1 MRFGPLPLAEA
12 RGAIMAHSLRAGER
26 MIRKGTVLDAEAID
40 ALRAAGRDEVVA
52 AQLDPGDVPEDIA
65 ADRLAQCVLSP
76 LLARSRAATGRVN
89 LVAETPGLL
98 LVDASKIDRLNA
110 IDESLTIG
118 TLPNHAVVA
127 PKDLVA
133 TIKVI
138 PFAVPGTVLTVAET
152 LARQGGP
159 ALTLAPF
166 HHLKVGLVVTELPGL
181 KDSVT
186 EKTIAATEARVTRL
200 TGTLL
205 PPVRCPHDEASIA
218 RALEGLI
225 AGSGDPRGDQGSAD
239 LLLVVGASA
248 VVDRRDVGPAGIVR
262 AGGEILHFGM
272 PVDPGNL
279 ICLGRIG
286 ARPALVLPGCAR
298 SPVLNG
304 IDFVL
309 TRLFAGLAVTSAEV
323 MRMGVGGLLKEFE
336 TRPLPREK
344 APSTPRS
351 GMAPRAAPTV
361 AAVVLAA
368 GRSRRMAP
376 HNKLLVPDRTGKPMI
391 ARVVDNV
398 LSSGARPVLVVLGHQ
413 AEEVEKLLAGKPVRF
428 VHAPDY
434 AEGLSASLKAGI
446 AAVPPESAA
455 AIVCLGDMPLVTG
468 RMIDR
473 LLGAYDPT
481 EGRRIVLPTFR
492 GKQGNPMLWDRT
504 FFSEILAITGDSGA
518 RFLAGKHLESVAEV
532 EMADDAVLRD
542 FDTTESLAT
551 LPARLR
557 PEGMAEGVIR

>member
-1 MRFGPLPLAEA
+1 VPLGEA

-26 MIRKGTVLDAEAID
+26 MIRKGTVLDADTIA
-40 ALRAAGRDEVVA
+40 ALLAAGRTEVTA
-52 AQLDPGDVPEDIA
+52 AQLDPGDVPEDLA
-65 ADRLAQCVLSP
+65 AERLALCVLSP

-89 LVAETPGLL
+89 LTAETAGLL
-98 LVDASKIDRLNA
+98 RVDAGRIDRINA

-118 TLPNHAVVA
+118 TLPDYAVVA

-138 PFAVPGTVLTVAET
+138 PLAVPGTVLAVAEA
-152 LARQGGP
+152 LARQGAP

-166 HHLKVGLVVTELPGL
+166 RALKVGLVVTELPGL

-186 EKTIAATEARVTRL
+186 EKTIAATDARVSRL

-205 PPVRCPHDEASIA
+205 PPVHCAHEEAAIA
-218 RALEGLI
+218 DALKALMAQE
-225 AGSGDPRGDQGSAD
+225 AD

-248 VVDRRDVGPAGIVR
+248 VVDRRDVGPMGIVR

-298 SPVLNG
+298 SPAMNG

-309 TRLFAGLAVTSAEV
+309 TRLFAGLEVTPADI

-336 TRPLPREK
+336 TRPMPREK
-344 APSTPRS
+344 APATPRS
-351 GMAPRAAPTV
+351 GMAPRAAPRI
-361 AAVVLAA
+361 AAVVLGA

-376 HNKLLVPDRTGKPMI
+376 HNKLLIPDRTGKTMI

-398 LSSGARPVLVVLGHQ
+398 LSSGARPVLVVLGHM
-413 AEEVEKLLAGKPVRF
+413 AEEIETALGGRPVQY

-446 AAVPPESAA
+446 AAVPPDCAA
-455 AIVCLGDMPLVTG
+455 AVVCLGDMPLVTG

-473 LLGAYDPT
+473 LLAAYDPT

-492 GKQGNPMLWDRT
+492 GKQGNPMLWDRE
-504 FFSEILAITGDSGA
+504 FFPEILQISGDSGA
-518 RFLAGKHLESVAEV
+518 RFLVGKHIEAVAEI

-557 PEGMAEGVIR
+557 PEGVTG